1 MKQKKELILPIA
13 TFLVVGIILSGLY
26 IIVSKQAATQ
36 NRERYRYIAASQS
49 NMIRDCIDT
58 VLARAYTLGAL
69 VFDNDGSTAFFDRQA
84 ERIYQETKNDTGIS
98 LKNIAIAPDG
108 VVEKVYPAS
117 GNEALTGFN
126 FMDASKPGNAEAIA
140 AYQRGSLVITN
151 PFDLVQGGTGLA
163 GRLPVFLPADG
174 EKEAFWGL
182 VTVTMDFHELIDTI
196 NLRNLSNMGINY
208 ELWYKNDNGERTSM
222 AASERMPIDPV
233 SYEFSIDNLTWYL
246 DVSPADGWIDYEET
260 AVVFCVIF
268 AVALLIALLLLNR
281 GQIKKANEKLQ
292 RLAHLDS
299 LTSCYSRHYVNTI
312 LLNQRN
318 GSWNDPDSRYSLAII
333 DIDNFKN
340 INDSYGHDTG
350 DRAIIAIAQVLED
363 NSKHANGDCVIRHGG
378 DEFVLLFND
387 VTNERFI
394 SKLASI
400 VSDVRKIRF
409 PDLPDM
415 RLSVSIGGEY
425 YSDPETSLYYNM
437 IRRAD
442 EKLYQA
448 KKNGKDQYVL

>member
-58 VLARAYTLGAL
+58 VLARAYTLSAL

-163 GRLPVFLPADG
+163 GRLPVFSPQTGKRKPSGA
-174 EKEAFWGL
+174 W
-182 VTVTMDFHELIDTI
+182 
-196 NLRNLSNMGINY
+196 LR
-208 ELWYKNDNGERTSM
+208 
-222 AASERMPIDPV
+222 
-233 SYEFSIDNLTWYL
+233 
-246 DVSPADGWIDYEET
+246 
-260 AVVFCVIF
+260 
-268 AVALLIALLLLNR
+268 
-281 GQIKKANEKLQ
+281 
-292 RLAHLDS
+292 
-299 LTSCYSRHYVNTI
+299 
-312 LLNQRN
+312 
-318 GSWNDPDSRYSLAII
+318 
-333 DIDNFKN
+333 
-340 INDSYGHDTG
+340 
-350 DRAIIAIAQVLED
+350 
-363 NSKHANGDCVIRHGG
+363 
-378 DEFVLLFND
+378 
-387 VTNERFI
+387 
-394 SKLASI
+394 
-400 VSDVRKIRF
+400 
-409 PDLPDM
+409 
-415 RLSVSIGGEY
+415 
-425 YSDPETSLYYNM
+425 
-437 IRRAD
+437 
-442 EKLYQA
+442 
-448 KKNGKDQYVL
+448 